1 MQRRAFLKT
10 ACVSGLCSCT
20 VSSLLAGDEAAA
32 APASPPSEDWRINFA
47 KQRYGKLVSIVATKV
62 DAKTFAEILEEVGRF
77 CSNQGF
83 AGKFAGNI
91 EGYLS
96 EMQKRWGAQ
105 TDFDKERGIVRVAFQ
120 TNGDCGCPLM
130 SKATVPAAACSCS
143 VGAIAQSFTVVSGRA
158 ARCELKE
165 SMLQGGTRCAF
176 EIHLGTA

>member
-20 VSSLLAGDEAAA
+20 VASLLAGDEAAA
-32 APASPPSEDWRINFA
+32 TTTPPPEDWRINFA

-77 CSNQGF
+77 CSSQGF
-83 AGKFAGNI
+83 AGKFAGNLD
-91 EGYLS
+91 GYLS

-105 TDFDKERGIVRVAFQ
+105 TDYDKERGIVRVAFQ
-120 TNGDCGCPLM
+120 TSGDCGCPLM

-143 VGAIAQSFTVVSGRA
+143 VGAIAQSFTVVSGRV

-165 SMLQGGTRCAF
+165 SMLQGGARCAF
-176 EIHLGTA
+176 EIHLGAA